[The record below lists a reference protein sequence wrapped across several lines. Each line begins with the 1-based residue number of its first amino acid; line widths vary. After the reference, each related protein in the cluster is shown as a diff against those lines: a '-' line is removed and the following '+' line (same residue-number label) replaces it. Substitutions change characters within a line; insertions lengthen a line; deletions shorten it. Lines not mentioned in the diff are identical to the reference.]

1 MLYHYIVG
9 SNKVKHIN
17 FCNAVKF
24 DCSLEGL

>member
-9 SNKVKHIN
+9 SNKVKHIYV
-17 FCNAVKF
+17 CNAVKF